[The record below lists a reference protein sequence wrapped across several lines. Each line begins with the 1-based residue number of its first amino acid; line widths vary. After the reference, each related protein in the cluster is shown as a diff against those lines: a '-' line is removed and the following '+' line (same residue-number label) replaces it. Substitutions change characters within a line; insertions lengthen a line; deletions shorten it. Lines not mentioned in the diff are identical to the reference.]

1 MKGQRVVE
9 SYCGCCGRPCSM
21 SEIFCKDCM
30 IHVATDNRPPWERT
44 FSALNPGERC
54 PFEE

>member
-44 FSALNPGERC
+44 FFALNGEPC
-54 PFEE
+54 PFQE